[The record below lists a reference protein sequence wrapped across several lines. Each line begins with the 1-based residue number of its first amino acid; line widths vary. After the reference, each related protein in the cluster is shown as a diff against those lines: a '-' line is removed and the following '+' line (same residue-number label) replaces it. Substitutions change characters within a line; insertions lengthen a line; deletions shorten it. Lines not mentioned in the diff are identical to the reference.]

1 MKKAFT
7 MSEVL
12 ITIGILGVVIAMTL
26 PALIQKKKEKE
37 TAAKLKKVYTTLD
50 QAFMFARNQHGGVEN
65 WGLESAGMNANPDE
79 DEITFNNTVR
89 ARFWEIMSPYFNTL
103 IKCSKIS
110 TGECGSYERYSLDG
124 THFGNFHPYI
134 VLSDGTSIVG
144 TTVADGS
151 CNAVYGNNK
160 QLQNVCG
167 ELMVDLNGANPP
179 NATGKDVFI
188 FYYTKY
194 GVIPVGTEM
203 ETHFTFENYCNIG
216 KTAIQNGYGCAG
228 LVIYNENMDYLH
240 CNTLS
245 WKGKHKCK

>member
-1 MKKAFT
+1 M
-7 MSEVL
+7 
-12 ITIGILGVVIAMTL
+12 
-26 PALIQKKKEKE
+26 
-37 TAAKLKKVYTTLD
+37 KKVYTTLD
-50 QAFMFARNQHGGVEN
+50 QAFMFARNQHGGVKN

-228 LVIYNENMDYLH
+228 CIGRTCRNRCGSGRYCRLH
-240 CNTLS
+240 RYDGADGRDLNTKS
-245 WKGKHKCK
+245 PRYGGAFVDWKRYGQGANRVSVE